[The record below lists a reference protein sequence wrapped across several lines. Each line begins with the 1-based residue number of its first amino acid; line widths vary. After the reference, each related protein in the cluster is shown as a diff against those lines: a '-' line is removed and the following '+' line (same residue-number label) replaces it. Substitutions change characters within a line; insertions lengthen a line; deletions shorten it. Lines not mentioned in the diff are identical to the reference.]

1 MILVL
6 VVVVK
11 NIKDV
16 VDSSRGKVMESVRL
30 DKEKLDKLKTNVEEL
45 GVSL

>member
-11 NIKDV
+11 NLKNV
-16 VDSSRGKVMESVRL
+16 VELNLIFYEQK
-30 DKEKLDKLKTNVEEL
+30 KETLFI
-45 GVSL
+45 